1 MYNLTGRALQPL
13 ALRLDPD
20 RADAGE
26 TRGDWRNHRHAD
38 APGWEPGRLS
48 RA

>member
-1 MYNLTGRALQPL
+1 MYNLTGLALQPL
-13 ALRLDPD
+13 PLRMDPD

-26 TRGDWRNHRHAD
+26 TRGDWHKHRHAR
-38 APGWEPGRLS
+38 PSGWEPGRLR